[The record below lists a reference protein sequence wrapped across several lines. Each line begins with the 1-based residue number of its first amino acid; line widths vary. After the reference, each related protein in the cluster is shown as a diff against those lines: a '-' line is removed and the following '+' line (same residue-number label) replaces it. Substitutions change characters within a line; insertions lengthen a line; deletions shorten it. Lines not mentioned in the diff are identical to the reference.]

1 MASDTGLV
9 QGIQLNAALLGQFN
23 ARTDSE
29 WIKGV
34 AGNPA
39 DGAGGRS
46 SNILLV
52 KNATGAVV
60 GVQGVRDWAERE
72 ALRRL
77 DVGPLFAG
85 EDGTAQYPCFHL
97 VAVAV
102 LAWCYPDSVALR
114 RLLRAML
121 TWFALAAVRWRAT
134 QKERLSSVITVLG
147 LGNRTQEHFFGP
159 ATLILADIF
168 GWDVDGKWTPFTDPR
183 SALDGNVERLKQ
195 AWMWPYFAWLRL
207 PEAFRR
213 QFREELLAVVNG
225 GVPAPEVLSD
235 IKLREPWTLI
245 LWTDGALLFN
255 KQTGNC
261 QSTACSAAVALR
273 GRAEAEFLVAD
284 RDPDGPGPQRYR
296 GGDEIGPVSAAIT
309 DMPCWGEP
317 VASGMVW
324 IEAADDMF
332 DRRETLSTSLDG
344 AGRVLRVLHW
354 YGRNGGGFDVTSVW
368 LDEELPEKPP
378 EPMTQEER
386 LTALEARVAALEA
399 RS

>member
-1 MASDTGLV
+1 MASDTGLIE
-9 QGIQLNAALLGQFN
+9 GIRLCASLWGQYN
-23 ARTDSE
+23 ARTDSD

-39 DGAGGRS
+39 DGDGGRS
-46 SNILLV
+46 SNKPLI

-60 GVQGVRDWAERE
+60 GVPGCRDWAERE

-77 DVGPLFAG
+77 NVGPLFAR
-85 EDGTAQYPCFHL
+85 EDGTGQYPCFHL

-102 LAWCYPDSVALR
+102 LSWCYPESTALR

-121 TWFALAAVRWRAT
+121 TWFALATVRWKAT
-134 QKERLSSVITVLG
+134 QKERLSQAITVLG

-183 SALDGNVERLKQ
+183 SALDGDVERLKQ

-213 QFREELLAVVNG
+213 QFREELLAVVEG
-225 GVPAPEVLSD
+225 AVPAPEVLAD
-235 IKLREPWTLI
+235 IKLLEPWTLV

-255 KQTGNC
+255 ERTGNC
-261 QSTACSAAVALR
+261 QSTACSAAVAVR

-296 GGDEIGPVSAAIT
+296 GGDEIGPVDAVIEA
-309 DMPCWGEP
+309 MPCWDKP
-317 VASGMVW
+317 
-324 IEAADDMF
+324 EAFGKLVISAF
-332 DRRETLSTSLDG
+332 DRKFGRSERLSTSLDG
-344 AGRVLRVLHW
+344 AGKALRVLTW
-354 YGRNGGGFDVTSVW
+354 EGGNVTGWDETATW
-368 LDEELPEKPP
+368 LSGPTEKPP
-378 EPMTQEER
+378 EPMTIEER
-386 LTALEARVAALEA
+386 VVALEARVAALEA
-399 RS
+399 KP